1 MFSPRV
7 TKFAHRSFISAIEP
21 GAQLS
26 GGQKQRIAIARVL
39 IKQPKVLLLDEAT
52 SALDSESE
60 VIVQEAL
67 DDLLQKGGRTTIM
80 IAHRLSTV
88 KNADIIAVV
97 SEGQVVESG
106 THRELLSKQGYY
118 YDLVEAQK
126 GKKNNDDTDT
136 ESNPSSRSG
145 SMHLP
150 EDSTDL
156 AIGSERSDVLMRFKE
171 IHFRYPSRPENKIL
185 RGLNLTVY
193 EGETLALV
201 GPSGHGKSTI
211 MQLIER
217 FYDPDRG
224 IVEMHGIDMKD
235 INITCLRNKVGLV
248 SQEPV
253 LFDTTIAENI
263 RYGKPDATQEE
274 VEEAAKRANIHD
286 TIMGFPGQYET
297 SVGAGGT
304 QVSGGQKQRLA
315 IARALVKQPDIMLLD
330 EATSALDTASEK
342 IVQAALNEIMSS
354 KTQTTVVI
362 AHR

>member
-1 MFSPRV
+1 MVSIIRL
-7 TKFAHRSFISAIEP
+7 

-26 GGQKQRIAIARVL
+26 GGQKQRIAIARIL

-88 KNADIIAVV
+88 KDADMIAVV

-106 THRELLSKQGYY
+106 THTELLAKQGHY
-118 YDLVEAQK
+118 YDLVEAQR
-126 GKKNNDDTDT
+126 GKKKDENTDTD
-136 ESNPSSRSG
+136 SNPPSRSG
-145 SMHLP
+145 SMHVP
-150 EDSTDL
+150 KDSAAEGADV
-156 AIGSERSDVLMRFKE
+156 AGDQSNVLMRFKD
-171 IHFRYPSRPENKIL
+171 IHFRYPSRPENKIF
-185 RGLNLTVY
+185 RGLHLTVY

-224 IVEMHGIDMKD
+224 TVEMHGVDLKD
-235 INITCLRNKVGLV
+235 INITHLRNKVGLV
-248 SQEPV
+248 SQEPT

-263 RYGKPDATQEE
+263 RYGKPGVSQKEI
-274 VEEAAKRANIHD
+274 EEAAKRANIHD
-286 TIMGFPGQYET
+286 TIMGFPEKYET

-304 QVSGGQKQRLA
+304 QVSGGQKQRIA
-315 IARALVKQPDIMLLD
+315 IARALVKKPDIMLLD

-342 IVQAALNEIMSS
+342 IVQAALDDIMSS